1 MFTTSVAKKEKQQ
14 MDEIYSRRPYLVD
27 LLAAAVCQSVFCLL
41 SLSLSL
47 SIYLSIQV
55 LSEQFA
61 EQSASTGIK
70 ETSSSSKD
78 SKQTRTAKPFAV

>member
-1 MFTTSVAKKEKQQ
+1 
-14 MDEIYSRRPYLVD
+14 
-27 LLAAAVCQSVFCLL
+27 
-41 SLSLSL
+41 
-47 SIYLSIQV
+47 

>member
-27 LLAAAVCQSVFCLL
+27 LLAAAVCQSVSCL
-41 SLSLSL
+41 SV
-47 SIYLSIQV
+47 QV

-70 ETSSSSKD
+70 EASSSSKER
-78 SKQTRTAKPFAV
+78 KQTRTKKPFAVYVKLMKP